1 MPKIFI
7 SYHTADSHPIT
18 QTLYLLLGQY
28 FGIENVVLD
37 GGEIVSSDVVLV
49 MIGQKWET
57 LMRIR
62 NNKETHSV
70 RIEIENAL
78 RLKKIIIPILLKG
91 TSILDYALLPDSIRG
106 LQWLNALK
114 LGNFPSMED
123 DLQHL
128 LIRLDD
134 ALQTEIPSQHD
145 SNIPH
150 SEEDIPSFKD
160 LISKPASKVISPERT
175 KTLSA
180 RNLISKSL
188 EWIKIPQGEITVKG
202 DRFSYIPEDFQK
214 NVFVEKFS
222 ITKYPVTN
230 LQYAPYVS
238 ATGRTP
244 EYWTNTKFNKPRQP
258 VVGVSSFDVMKYCDW
273 LSGQLGYEVTIP
285 TEYQWQRSAQGN
297 DGREYPWGNRWN
309 ARFANTDEKI
319 KHTTDVHKYPKGA
332 SPYGVMDMAGN
343 VWEWCFVEAEMDEF
357 VNSSVVLCGGS
368 WLNYSMFA
376 TVNARNIRLP
386 NMDYTD
392 VGFRLLRL

>member
-7 SYHTADSHPIT
+7 SYHAADSHPIV
-18 QTLYLLLGQY
+18 QTLYLQLCRS

-37 GGEIVSSDVVLV
+37 GNELVTTDVVLV

-70 RIEIENAL
+70 RIEIEDAL
-78 RLKKIIIPILLKG
+78 RQKKIIIPVLIKDA
-91 TSILDYALLPDSIRG
+91 SIPDYTLLPDSIRD
-106 LQWLNALK
+106 LQWINALK
-114 LGNFPSMED
+114 LGNSSSMED

-128 LIRLDD
+128 LITLDD
-134 ALQTEIPSQHD
+134 ALQIENLSEHA
-145 SNIPH
+145 SNIPNI
-150 SEEDIPSFKD
+150 EEDIPSFKD

-188 EWIKIPQGEITVKG
+188 EWIEIPQGKILVKG
-202 DRFSYIPEDFQK
+202 DRFSYLPEDFQK
-214 NVFVEKFS
+214 SVFVESFS
-222 ITKYPVTN
+222 ITKYPITN

-238 ATGRTP
+238 ATSNAP
-244 EYWTNTKFNKPRQP
+244 EYWTNTKFNNPHQP
-258 VVGVSSFDVMKYCDW
+258 VVGVSWFDAMKYCDW
-273 LSGQLGYEVTIP
+273 LSEQLGYEVTIP

-309 ARFANTDEKI
+309 TNFANTDEKI

-343 VWEWCFVEAEMDEF
+343 VWEWCFVEPEMDEF
-357 VNSSVVLCGGS
+357 VNSSIVLCGGS

-392 VGFRLLRL
+392 VGFRLSHL